1 MELSPSAHA
10 DSFCRDRLPA
20 FPLWPELHFD
30 LPELDYPDRLNCAA
44 RLLDEAV
51 ERWGPDRPCL
61 LTPTERWTYGE
72 LQQRAN
78 QVAQVL
84 TEDFGLVPGN
94 RVLLRAPNNP
104 WLVAA
109 WFGVLKAGGVA
120 VTTMP
125 LLRAAELVELAE
137 ISRPTVAVCD
147 HRYVDELATA
157 AARSPGDLPV
167 LTYGGPGVMDL
178 TARCA
183 AKSGA
188 FATVPTAADDVALI
202 AFTSGT
208 TGRPKATLHFHR
220 DVLANAD
227 TFSRHVLRPRPDDVF
242 TGTPP
247 LAFTFGLGG
256 LVVFPLHVGAATLL
270 IEQATPEQLAD
281 LVEAHGVTVLFTA
294 PTAYRA
300 IMAAGAVGRLAG
312 LRRCVSAGEALPAAV
327 WEEFHA
333 ATGLRIIDGI
343 GATEMLH
350 VFISAADEDIRPG
363 ATGRPVPGFRAAV
376 VDQYGDPVPDG
387 QPGLLA
393 VTGPTGCRY
402 LADPRQ
408 TAYVRNGWNITGD
421 TYVRDAD
428 GYYWYV
434 ARSDDM
440 IVSSGYN
447 IAGPEVE
454 KALAAHPYVQECGVV
469 GAPDER
475 RGMLVKAYVVLGA
488 GVPADEATAREL
500 QTHVKG
506 AIAPYKYPRAVEFVP
521 RLPRTGN
528 GKLQRGELREWARA
542 SAGAP
547 PQPVRARHPQPVGA
561 PAQAPTEAASAAAAA
576 VEAASAAEASSE
588 AASAGAG
595 CAAGCPEALV
605 PHLPGVVIERRV
617 EWPDTDAAGHYH
629 HSTVVRWV
637 EAAEA
642 VLLRRLGLAHLF
654 GSTPRVHFEADYRAR
669 LWFGEAVRIELSVAK
684 VGSSSLTYVFTVQ
697 GEEGVEAATGR
708 MVIAHSAARATGTT
722 PWPADV
728 REVLTKSGPQ
738 APELFARPTRDVEH
752 C

>member
-10 DSFCRDRLPA
+10 DSFCRDRLPP

-30 LPELDYPDRLNCAA
+30 LQELEYPDRLNCTG

-51 ERWGPDRPCL
+51 ERYGPDRPCL

-72 LQQRAN
+72 LRHRAN

-84 TEDFGLVPGN
+84 TEDFGLLPGN
-94 RVLLRAPNNP
+94 RVLLRGPNNP

-125 LLRAAELVELAE
+125 MLRAGELAE
-137 ISRPTVAVCD
+137 LADISRPSVAVCD
-147 HRYVDELATA
+147 HRYAGELQAPYRPGTPAPAGTPGPADPTA
-157 AARSPGDLPV
+157 VPAPPASPELPGLAALPV
-167 LTYGGPGVMDL
+167 LTYGGPGPGDL
-178 TARCA
+178 TALCA
-183 AKSGA
+183 AKDGR
-188 FATVPTAADDVALI
+188 FDTVATAADDVALI

-227 TFSRHVLRPRPDDVF
+227 TFSRHVLKPRPDDVF

-256 LVVFPLHVGAATLL
+256 LVVFPLSVGAATLL
-270 IEQATPEQLAD
+270 IEQATPLQLAD
-281 LVEAHGVTVLFTA
+281 LVADHGATVLFTA

-300 IMAAGAVGRLAG
+300 IMEAGAVDRLAG
-312 LRRCVSAGEALPAAV
+312 LRRCVSAGEPLPAAV
-327 WEEFHA
+327 WHEFHA

-363 ATGRPVPGFRAAV
+363 ATGRPVPGYRAAV
-376 VDQYGDPVPDG
+376 VDEHGVPVPDG
-387 QPGLLA
+387 RPGLLA

-408 TAYVRNGWNITGD
+408 TSYVRNGWNITGD

-428 GYYWYV
+428 GYFWYV

-454 KALAAHPYVQECGVV
+454 KALLTHPHVEECAVV

-475 RGMLVKAYVVLGA
+475 RGMLVKAYVVLASGVAADGA
-488 GVPADEATAREL
+488 AVREL
-500 QTHVKG
+500 QAHVK
-506 AIAPYKYPRAVEFVP
+506 ASIAPYKYPRAVEFVTE
-521 RLPRTGN
+521 LPRTGT
-528 GKLQRGELREWARA
+528 GKLRRGALRERARA
-542 SAGAP
+542 DADADARHTPPGPQAP
-547 PQPVRARHPQPVGA
+547 PSAPSPQPE
-561 PAQAPTEAASAAAAA
+561 PPS
-576 VEAASAAEASSE
+576 
-588 AASAGAG
+588 
-595 CAAGCPEALV
+595 
-605 PHLPGVVIERRV
+605 VVVERRV
-617 EWPDTDAAGHYH
+617 EWTDTDAAGHYH

-642 VLLRRLGLAHLF
+642 VLLHRLGLSHLF

-669 LWFGEAVRIELSVAK
+669 LWFGDTVRTELRVTK
-684 VGSSSLTYVFTVQ
+684 VGSASLHYAFTVRGEQ
-697 GEEGVEAATGR
+697 GGEAATGR
-708 MVIAHSAARATGTT
+708 MVIAHSAAHATGST

-728 REVLTKSGPQ
+728 RDLLGAAGPQ
-738 APELFARPTRDVEH
+738 QPELLTTAQPPGGTP
-752 C
+752 CASQS